1 MIFLCSV
8 QVDVESSSASGCSS
22 VFADDYSMSC
32 ENRMLEQEVDIAH
45 AQENRMLEQGGD
57 IAHAEENRMLEQ
69 EEDREP
75 CDYLQILP
83 DEDAVYAGSG
93 LLEDRKLGPED
104 DTAHAQNALLEDR
117 NLGPEDDTVYAQN
130 AFLENRKWDP
140 KTTLTQ
146 TKEYREGK
154 KFKLLYNPMC
164 QVSHPQ

>member
-8 QVDVESSSASGCSS
+8 QVDMESSGASDCSS

-45 AQENRMLEQGGD
+45 AQENL
-57 IAHAEENRMLEQ
+57 MLEQ
-69 EEDREP
+69 EEDGEP

-117 NLGPEDDTVYAQN
+117 NLGPEDDTAHAQN
-130 AFLENRKWDP
+130 AFLENRKLGQEEDSDP
-140 KTTLTQ
+140 DTRRQRKSSDETE
-146 TKEYREGK
+146 K
-154 KFKLLYNPMC
+154 N
-164 QVSHPQ
+164 